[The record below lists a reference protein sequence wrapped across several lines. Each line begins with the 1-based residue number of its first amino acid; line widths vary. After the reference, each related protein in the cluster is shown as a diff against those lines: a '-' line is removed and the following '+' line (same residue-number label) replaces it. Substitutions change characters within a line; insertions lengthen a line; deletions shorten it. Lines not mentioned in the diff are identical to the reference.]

1 MPPGPPAYAR
11 PVMSRDCAMRAFIAQ
26 AKAQDPIRGAELEIL
41 TAILGRLARIKILV
55 GISTIMLLILSWIF
69 FTISFRL

>member
-1 MPPGPPAYAR
+1 
-11 PVMSRDCAMRAFIAQ
+11 MRAFIAQ